1 MFYATEV
8 LGQCGQMDTGHRK
21 QPKIEDKG
29 STLFWGGRPI
39 YATLKSSELTGHF

>member
-21 QPKIEDKG
+21 QPELRTRVQLFFGAEDEAVFSG
-29 STLFWGGRPI
+29 LHFSYSTI
-39 YATLKSSELTGHF
+39 